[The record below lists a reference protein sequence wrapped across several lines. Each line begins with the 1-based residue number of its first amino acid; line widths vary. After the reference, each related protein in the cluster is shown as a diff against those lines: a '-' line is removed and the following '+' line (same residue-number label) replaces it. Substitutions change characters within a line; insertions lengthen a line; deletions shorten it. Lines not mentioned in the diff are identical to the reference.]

1 MSETK
6 PLIILGA
13 GGHAKVL
20 IAALMSGPAKILG
33 IAERVGCY
41 RTGDVL
47 GIPIIGDD
55 DSVLQYSPQDVQLI
69 NGLGMVTSME
79 SRQELFEKFVA
90 LGYHF
95 ATVLHATAV
104 ISTDVC
110 LSEGVQVMAGAVIQP
125 GTVVGKNS
133 ILNTNASVD
142 HDCLIANHVHIAPGA
157 TLSGGIRVGEGT
169 LVGAGAVVI
178 QSIEIGSQCVVAAG
192 AVVIHDVAAYTR
204 VAGVPARIM
213 KRKGPEKQ

>member
-1 MSETK
+1 MSEMK

-33 IAERVGCY
+33 IAECVGCDK
-41 RTGDVL
+41 TGDVL

-55 DSVLQYSPQDVQLI
+55 DDVLRYSPQDVRLI
-69 NGLGMVTSME
+69 NGLGSVSSTE
-79 SRQELFEKFVA
+79 SRRELFEKFVA

-95 ATVLHATAV
+95 ATMLHATAV

-110 LSEGVQVMAGAVIQP
+110 LGEGVQVMAGAVIQS
-125 GTVVGKNS
+125 GTVMGDNS
-133 ILNTNASVD
+133 ILNTNASID

-157 TLSGGIRVGEGT
+157 TLSGGIHVGEGT

-178 QSIEIGSQCVVAAG
+178 QGIEIGSRCVVAAG
-192 AVVIHDVAAYTR
+192 AVVIHDVAAHTR

>member
-1 MSETK
+1 
-6 PLIILGA
+6 
-13 GGHAKVL
+13 
-20 IAALMSGPAKILG
+20 MSGPAKILG

-55 DSVLQYSPQDVQLI
+55 DSVLRYSPQDVRLI
-69 NGLGMVTSME
+69 NGLGSVSSTE
-79 SRQELFEKFVA
+79 SRRELFEKFVA

-110 LSEGVQVMAGAVIQP
+110 LSEGVQ
-125 GTVVGKNS
+125 VVGKNS

>member
-20 IAALMSGPAKILG
+20 IAALMSGPARILG
-33 IAERVGCY
+33 IVERVGCDK
-41 RTGDVL
+41 TGDVL

-55 DSVLQYSPQDVQLI
+55 NSVLQYSPQDVRLI
-69 NGLGMVTSME
+69 NGRGSVSSTD
-79 SRQELFEKFVA
+79 SRRELFEKFVA
-90 LGYHF
+90 LGYRF
-95 ATVLHATAV
+95 ATVLHAAAV

-157 TLSGGIRVGEGT
+157 TLSGGIRVGEST
-169 LVGAGAVVI
+169 IIGAGAVVI
-178 QSIEIGSQCVVAAG
+178 QGIEIGSQCVVAAG
-192 AVVIHDVAAYTR
+192 AVVIHDVAAHTR

-213 KRKGPEKQ
+213 ERKGPEKQ

>member
-1 MSETK
+1 
-6 PLIILGA
+6 
-13 GGHAKVL
+13 
-20 IAALMSGPAKILG
+20 
-33 IAERVGCY
+33 
-41 RTGDVL
+41 
-47 GIPIIGDD
+47 
-55 DSVLQYSPQDVQLI
+55 
-69 NGLGMVTSME
+69 
-79 SRQELFEKFVA
+79 
-90 LGYHF
+90 
-95 ATVLHATAV
+95 
-104 ISTDVC
+104 
-110 LSEGVQVMAGAVIQP
+110 
-125 GTVVGKNS
+125 VGKNS

>member
-1 MSETK
+1 
-6 PLIILGA
+6 
-13 GGHAKVL
+13 
-20 IAALMSGPAKILG
+20 LG
-33 IAERVGCY
+33 IAERVGCDK
-41 RTGDVL
+41 TGDVL

-104 ISTDVC
+104 TYTDVH
-110 LSEGVQVMAGAVIQP
+110 LGEGVQVMAGVVIQP
-125 GTVVGKNS
+125 GTVVGDNS
-133 ILNTNASVD
+133 ILNTHASVD

-157 TLSGGIRVGEGT
+157 TLSGGVRVGAGT
-169 LVGAGAVVI
+169 LIGAGAVVI
-178 QSIEIGSQCVVAAG
+178 QGIEIGSRCIVAAG
-192 AVVIHDVAAYTR
+192 AVVIHDVAAHTR

-213 KRKGPEKQ
+213 KMGGQTKQ